1 MRTIHTINGHSRS
14 TLSHTHTST
23 TKTTTTTTKW
33 LIIMESISTGFEFL
47 IKQQHKAMQCINIY
61 VYIYN
66 RAITKLRLWAKQNPI
81 HICRLCTK
89 QKNLSVGR
97 SVGWLLCKCKT
108 CFHSWQLERKILTAK
123 LIRYDSKYFR
133 FEYSKFYIQMFYRW
147 NHQLCEAIF
156 HISNDKTTSSGVWII
171 SPLQIPIEQFHDC
184 KKRKTMKKTIRLRV
198 YV

>member
-1 MRTIHTINGHSRS
+1 M
-14 TLSHTHTST
+14 
-23 TKTTTTTTKW
+23 
-33 LIIMESISTGFEFL
+33 
-47 IKQQHKAMQCINIY
+47 
-61 VYIYN
+61 YIYIIEQSRN
-66 RAITKLRLWAKQNPI
+66 LGYEQNKIPFTFVACVQNKRI
-81 HICRLCTK
+81 FR
-89 QKNLSVGR
+89 SVGR